1 MKSENKVAIITGS
14 AGGLGKAIAER
25 LASDGFNIVVQD
37 INNELLLETE
47 TEFKE
52 KGYNV
57 RSFKSDVSKQKEQE
71 ELVNFAVKEF
81 NQLDVFVNNAGVDA
95 VTPFL
100 EIDENQLN
108 KLFNINVFGTVYGTQ
123 AAAKQFIKQNTK
135 GKIINACSIA
145 GHESYEMLG
154 TYSATKH
161 AVRSYTQ
168 VAAKELA
175 KYKINVNA
183 YCPGVAKTKMWDRID
198 EEMVKYDENLNPG
211 DAFKEFSSAIKLGR
225 YQEPKDVSNLVSFL
239 SSEDA
244 EYITGQSILTDG
256 GLVYR

>member
-25 LASDGFNIVVQD
+25 LANDGFNIVVQD

-57 RSFKSDVSKQKEQE
+57 ISFKSDVSKQKEQE

-100 EIDENQLN
+100 EIDE
-108 KLFNINVFGTVYGTQ
+108 IN
-123 AAAKQFIKQNTK
+123 
-135 GKIINACSIA
+135 
-145 GHESYEMLG
+145 
-154 TYSATKH
+154 
-161 AVRSYTQ
+161 
-168 VAAKELA
+168 
-175 KYKINVNA
+175 
-183 YCPGVAKTKMWDRID
+183 
-198 EEMVKYDENLNPG
+198 
-211 DAFKEFSSAIKLGR
+211 
-225 YQEPKDVSNLVSFL
+225 
-239 SSEDA
+239 
-244 EYITGQSILTDG
+244 
-256 GLVYR
+256 